1 MSVACYIY
9 ITCDARFCDKRVQ
22 IFLKEGALVST
33 INMGVIKNEHEQRE
47 YHEWINLAFVIFELF
62 VFVIKSN

>member
-1 MSVACYIY
+1 MSVGCVLGLSVACYIY
-9 ITCDARFCDKRVQ
+9 ITCDVRFCDKRVQ
-22 IFLKEGALVST
+22 FFCDST
-33 INMGVIKNEHEQRE
+33 VIKNEHEQRE